1 MRLVVIGA
9 SGVIGS
15 AVTDA
20 LNQRGHDVLRASRR
34 GEVKVDIE
42 STSSIKSMYET
53 VGRIDGVVCCAGK
66 GMFKSLTELTDA
78 AIQLSVKSK
87 LISQI
92 NLVRSGVT
100 HVNDGGVFV
109 LTAGEFSQRP
119 IPGVPVLAMVNGALE
134 SFGRAAALDLPRHIR
149 INVISP
155 PFIKETAE
163 KMNMKGGLS
172 AVDNAKTYANV
183 VEGKQNGEII
193 FSGDSTS

>member
-15 AVTDA
+15 AVADA
-20 LNQRGHDVLRASRR
+20 LAQKGHEVLRASRR

-42 STSSIKSMYET
+42 DPTSIRSMYET
-53 VGRIDGVVCCAGK
+53 IGRVDGVVSCAGS
-66 GMFKSLTELTDA
+66 GVFKPLTELTDA
-78 AIQLSVKSK
+78 DIQLSVDSK
-87 LISQI
+87 LMSQVH
-92 NLVRSGVT
+92 LVRTGVA

-119 IPGVPVLAMVNGALE
+119 MPGVPALAMVNGALE
-134 SFGRAAALDLPRHIR
+134 SFGRAAALDLPRNIR

-163 KMNMKGGLS
+163 RMGMGGGLP
-172 AVDNAKTYANV
+172 AVENAKTYVEV
-183 VEGKQNGEII
+183 VEGEQNGEVV
-193 FSGDSTS
+193 FSGASVS